1 MLRLNFWLHMNDE
14 YMWRWFC
21 SDYQGSLIAIS
32 AQSFFHRAD
41 AEAALE
47 IARRSIGSSTL
58 LAA

>member
-1 MLRLNFWLHMNDE
+1 MADATFWLHMNDE

-21 SDYQGSLIAIS
+21 SDSQGSLVAIS

-47 IARRSIGSSTL
+47 MAKHYIGYSTH